1 MNKKLVSVVIPSF
14 NRFDSLL
21 NAIDSVINQTYDNF
35 EIIVVNDGSTDKRYY
50 ENKFPKK
57 VTKIDLKENQTIKN
71 GFGPGS
77 IRNYGINV
85 ANGHYIAF
93 LDDDDFWMEDKLSI
107 QINKMQEKNIPFS
120 ATEGYFGNGAYNS
133 TQDYELYNNEK
144 FYKKIKKKY
153 KGTNL
158 FKNNFPE
165 IWDYEFIKIHNCI
178 VLSSVIVEKNLMDI
192 LGGFRGIPIS
202 GYRNIEGPNE
212 DWDCWL
218 GLLRLTNLIYV
229 DSPLFYYDGDHG
241 SGRSYI

>member
-57 VTKIDLKENQTIKN
+57 VTKIE
-71 GFGPGS
+71 
-77 IRNYGINV
+77 
-85 ANGHYIAF
+85 NGHYIAF

-133 TQDYELYNNEK
+133 TEDYELYNNEK

-202 GYRNIEGPNE
+202 GFRNIEGPNE

-229 DSPLFYYDGDHG
+229 DTPLFYYDGDHG